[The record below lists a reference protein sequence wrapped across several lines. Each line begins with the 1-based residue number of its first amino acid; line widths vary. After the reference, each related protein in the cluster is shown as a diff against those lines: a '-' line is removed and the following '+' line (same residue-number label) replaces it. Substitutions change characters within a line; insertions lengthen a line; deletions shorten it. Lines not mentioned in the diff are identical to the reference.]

1 MSVPAT
7 NPLQSRTGNPRS
19 PADPDVAK
27 SESVEA
33 GDIDADFHG
42 EAYRSLIRHLSGV
55 AVGVA
60 AAISLGIPAGHF
72 ALSHF
77 WLSNQIEAYAGE
89 HARQLGDAVSR
100 DRNFWRPLGAEVRDM
115 VPPGGTFGMSIMVV
129 SAAGETMV
137 RTGQAVSDPVL
148 IRRAAIVVSKQEI
161 GEITVRASLLPLVLQ
176 SLLVTALSA
185 VLAGVFYFLVRIY
198 PIRRLGLEAVRMRAE
213 TQHLHRYARD
223 LQAKNALFVQI
234 NRKAEEA
241 VIAKSAFLATM
252 SHEIRTPMNAVV
264 GMTGLLQDT
273 PLTMEQQ
280 DYVQT
285 IRVSADSLL
294 TVINDILDFSKIESG
309 KVELENIDFEL
320 TEVIDDVVD
329 LVAVHAREQG
339 TGISCVIEE
348 NVPDLICGDF
358 TRLRQILLNLCS
370 NAVKFTPQGQVR
382 IHVGLCPSTEPSLL
396 LQFSVSDTGV
406 GIPEKAI
413 DRLFEPFTQADSSTT
428 RRYGGTGLGLAIC
441 ARLVQLMGG
450 RISVKSAEGC
460 GSTFTFTV
468 KMWQQVVATVPAQH
482 GNVVA
487 RRIVI
492 VDEQEADLQLFSRR
506 CLRAG
511 MAVYAF
517 RKPMDA
523 IEWLRTAGPVD
534 AAVVSMGNGGLRTT
548 ELAHTIRGL
557 SGHSSLPL
565 ILLST
570 AGRVE
575 SGIENGVFFAH
586 LVKPVRGSVLMD
598 AVTRAILGVP
608 SEAFQSIPSGNVWR
622 RTALRVLVADDNDIN
637 RKLAVKVLVRLGVN
651 ADVAANGLEVLTALK
666 RQQYDV
672 VLMDMQMPEM
682 DGLDS
687 TIEIR
692 RRYGADGPRII
703 ALTANAMAGDR
714 EKCIAAGMDG
724 YLAKPYSQLQ
734 LAEALGLENEKP
746 ASTGRDSERILDP
759 ECVSMLRSL
768 YEDDVIALEDLI
780 AAFVA
785 RFPLE
790 LSGIVDALEAQDFA
804 KVAVRAHKLKGS
816 AGAFGAKGLASVAT
830 RLEQNAQAGDR
841 RGNSNL
847 IRELMDSF
855 ETTHVALRDLAYI
868 HKLAASEERAAGIAG
883 FGQDM
888 QQPLTI

>member
-1 MSVPAT
+1 MNTLTTASGPSCTIVP
-7 NPLQSRTGNPRS
+7 GS
-19 PADPDVAK
+19 PAD
-27 SESVEA
+27 SELPAFETA
-33 GDIDADFHG
+33 GTANIDADFQG
-42 EAYRSLIRHLSGV
+42 EAYRSLIRHFSGMAAGV
-55 AVGVA
+55 AV
-60 AAISLGIPAGHF
+60 AIFLVIPAGYF
-72 ALSHF
+72 SISRF
-77 WLSNQIEAYAGE
+77 WLSNRNASIAAPDG
-89 HARQLGDAVSR
+89 AVAELAA
-100 DRNFWRPLGAEVRDM
+100 NVAQQPLLWQG
-115 VPPGGTFGMSIMVV
+115 F
-129 SAAGETMV
+129 
-137 RTGQAVSDPVL
+137 
-148 IRRAAIVVSKQEI
+148 
-161 GEITVRASLLPLVLQ
+161 
-176 SLLVTALSA
+176 LVTALSA
-185 VLAGVFYFLVRIY
+185 VLAGVFYSLVRIY
-198 PIRRLGLEAVRMRAE
+198 PIRRLGLEAERMRAE
-213 TQHLHRYARD
+213 TQRLHRYARD
-223 LQAKNALFVQI
+223 LQAKNALFVQV
-234 NRKAEEA
+234 NRKAQEA
-241 VIAKSAFLATM
+241 VMAKSAFLATM

-264 GMTGLLQDT
+264 GMTGLLQET
-273 PLTMEQQ
+273 QLTMEQQ

-309 KVELENIDFEL
+309 KVELENADFDI
-320 TEVIDDVVD
+320 TEMIDDVVD

-348 NVPDLICGDF
+348 NVPDLIRGDC

-370 NAVKFTPQGQVR
+370 NAVKFTRQGRVR
-382 IHVGLCPSTEPSLL
+382 IRVELCPSTEPFLL

-406 GIPEKAI
+406 GIPERAI
-413 DRLFEPFTQADSSTT
+413 GRLFEPFTQADSSTT
-428 RRYGGTGLGLAIC
+428 RRYGGTGLGLAIS

-450 RISVKSAEGC
+450 GISVKSAEGR

-468 KMWQQVVATVPAQH
+468 KMWRQLAEAVPAQH

-517 RKPMDA
+517 RKPMHA

-534 AAVVSMGNGGLRTT
+534 AAVVSVGGSGSRTT

-557 SGHSSLPL
+557 SGRSSLPL

-570 AGRVE
+570 AGRME
-575 SGIENGVFFAH
+575 SGVENGIFFAH

-598 AVTRAILGVP
+598 AVTRAILGAP
-608 SEAFQSIPSGNVWR
+608 SEAFQSIPSGRAWR

-637 RKLAVKVLVRLGVN
+637 RKLAVKVLARLGVN
-651 ADVAANGLEVLTALK
+651 ADVAANGLEVLTALE

-687 TIEIR
+687 TREIR
-692 RRYGADGPRII
+692 RCYGANGPRII

-714 EKCIAAGMDG
+714 DKCIAAGMDG

-746 ASTGRDSERILDP
+746 APAGRDSERILDP
-759 ECVSMLRSL
+759 ECVSMLRGL
-768 YEDDVIALEDLI
+768 YEDDVVALEDLI

-785 RFPLE
+785 RFPNE
-790 LSGIVDALEAQDFA
+790 LSGIVEAIEAQDFA
-804 KVAVRAHKLKGS
+804 KVAVRAHKLRGAAS
-816 AGAFGAKGLASVAT
+816 AFGAKDLASVAG

-841 RGNSNL
+841 RGNSGL

-855 ETTHVALRDLAYI
+855 ESTHIALRELAYI
-868 HKLAASEERAAGIAG
+868 HKLAANEERAAGIAA

-888 QQPLTI
+888 QVQAG

>member
-1 MSVPAT
+1 MSAPT
-7 NPLQSRTGNPRS
+7 TIPPDS
-19 PADPDVAK
+19 PADPDLPRPEA
-27 SESVEA
+27 VET
-33 GDIDADFHG
+33 GGIDAGFHG
-42 EAYRSLIRHLSGV
+42 AAYRSLIRHLSGM
-55 AVGVA
+55 AAGVA
-60 AAISLGIPAGHF
+60 AAIFLVIPAGYF
-72 ALSHF
+72 AISHF
-77 WLSNQIEAYAGE
+77 WLSGHVVPDSA
-89 HARQLGDAVSR
+89 LSR
-100 DRNFWRPLGAEVRDM
+100 H
-115 VPPGGTFGMSIMVV
+115 
-129 SAAGETMV
+129 
-137 RTGQAVSDPVL
+137 VL
-148 IRRAAIVVSKQEI
+148 IVLSKEVV
-161 GEITVRASLLPLVLQ
+161 GEPVIDVLLQPVVWQ
-176 SLLVTALSA
+176 GLLVTVFSA
-185 VLAGVFYFLVRIY
+185 VLAGVFYFLMCAY
-198 PIRRLGLEAVRMRAE
+198 PIRRLALEAVRMRVE
-213 TQHLHRYARD
+213 TERLHHYAQD

-234 NRKAEEA
+234 NRKAQEA

-264 GMTGLLQDT
+264 GMTGLLQET

-285 IRVSADSLL
+285 IRISADSLL

-309 KVELENIDFEL
+309 KVELENVDFDL

-329 LVAVHAREQG
+329 LVAVHAREQE
-339 TGISCVIEE
+339 TAISCVIEE

-370 NAVKFTPQGQVR
+370 NAVKFTRQGRVR
-382 IHVGLCPSTEPSLL
+382 IHVGLCPSTESSLL

-406 GIPEKAI
+406 GIPAKAI

-441 ARLVQLMGG
+441 GRLVKLMGG
-450 RISVKSAEGC
+450 RISVKSAEDC
-460 GSTFTFTV
+460 GSAFTFTV
-468 KMWQQVVATVPAQH
+468 KVWRQAVEAAPAQH
-482 GNVVA
+482 GHVVA
-487 RRIVI
+487 RRVVI
-492 VDEQEADLQLFSRR
+492 VDEQAVDLQWFSRR

-511 MAVYAF
+511 MAVYTF

-534 AAVVSMGNGGLRTT
+534 AAVVSTGSSGLRTAD
-548 ELAHTIRGL
+548 LAHTIRGL
-557 SGHSSLPL
+557 SGRSSLPL

-608 SEAFQSIPSGNVWR
+608 SEALQSIPSGHTWR

-687 TIEIR
+687 TREIR
-692 RRYGADGPRII
+692 RCYGADGPRII

-724 YLAKPYSQLQ
+724 YRAKPYSQLQ
-734 LAEALGLENEKP
+734 LAEALGLESEKS
-746 ASTGRDSERILDP
+746 ASTGRDSERMLDP
-759 ECVSMLRSL
+759 ECVSMLRGL
-768 YEDDVIALEDLI
+768 YEGDVLALEDLI
-780 AAFVA
+780 TSFVA
-785 RFPLE
+785 RFPME
-790 LSGIVDALEAQDFA
+790 LSGIVDAIEAQDFV
-804 KVAVRAHKLKGS
+804 KVALRAHKLKGA
-816 AGAFGAKGLASVAT
+816 AGAFGAKGLASVAA

-855 ETTHVALRDLAYI
+855 ELTHVALRDLAYI
-868 HKLAASEERAAGIAG
+868 HQLATNEERAAGIAA

-888 QQPLTI
+888 QPQTI

>member
-1 MSVPAT
+1 MSALTTIPQPSGT
-7 NPLQSRTGNPRS
+7 INPGS
-19 PADPDVAK
+19 PADFERPEFDLH
-27 SESVEA
+27 EFETA
-33 GDIDADFHG
+33 GTGNIDADFQG
-42 EAYRSLIRHLSGV
+42 AAYRSLIRHFSAM

-60 AAISLGIPAGHF
+60 VAIFLLIPA
-72 ALSHF
+72 AYCAIAHF
-77 WLSNQIEAYAGE
+77 WQSERSAPAV
-89 HARQLGDAVSR
+89 ASDA
-100 DRNFWRPLGAEVRDM
+100 
-115 VPPGGTFGMSIMVV
+115 
-129 SAAGETMV
+129 
-137 RTGQAVSDPVL
+137 
-148 IRRAAIVVSKQEI
+148 VVSKI
-161 GEITVRASLLPLVLQ
+161 ALGELVVNAASQPLVWQ
-176 SLLVTALSA
+176 GILVTVFSA
-185 VLAGVFYFLVRIY
+185 VLAGAFYFLVRVY
-198 PIRRLGLEAVRMRAE
+198 PIRRLGLEAERMHAE
-213 TQHLHRYARD
+213 TQRLHRYARD
-223 LQAKNALFVQI
+223 LQARNALFVQV
-234 NRKAEEA
+234 NRKAQEA
-241 VIAKSAFLATM
+241 VIAKSSFLATM

-264 GMTGLLQDT
+264 GMTGLLQET
-273 PLTMEQQ
+273 QLTMEQQ

-294 TVINDILDFSKIESG
+294 SVINDILDFSKIESG
-309 KVELENIDFEL
+309 RVELEKVGFDI

-329 LVAVHAREQG
+329 LVAVPAREQG
-339 TGISCVIEE
+339 TAISCVIEE
-348 NVPDLICGDF
+348 NVPDLIRGDF

-370 NAVKFTPQGQVR
+370 NAVKFTQQGRVR
-382 IHVGLCPSTEPSLL
+382 IHVGLCPSAEPFLL

-413 DRLFEPFTQADSSTT
+413 GRLFEPFTQADSSTT

-450 RISVKSAEGC
+450 RISVKSAEGQ

-468 KMWQQVVATVPAQH
+468 NMEMQPAQTAPAHH

-511 MAVYAF
+511 MAVFAF
-517 RKPMDA
+517 RKPMHA
-523 IEWLRTAGPVD
+523 IEWLRTGGPVD
-534 AAVVSMGNGGLRTT
+534 AAVVSLGNGGLRTT

-557 SGHSSLPL
+557 SGRSNLPL

-575 SGIENGVFFAH
+575 SGIENGIFFAH

-608 SEAFQSIPSGNVWR
+608 SEAFQSVPPGRAWR

-637 RKLAVKVLVRLGVN
+637 RKLAVKVLARLGVN
-651 ADVAANGLEVLTALK
+651 ADVAANGLEVLTALE

-687 TIEIR
+687 TREIR
-692 RRYGADGPRII
+692 RRYGTDGPRII

-714 EKCIAAGMDG
+714 DKCIEAGMDG

-734 LAEALGLENEKP
+734 LAGALGLENEKS
-746 ASTGRDSERILDP
+746 ASTGRECGRILDP

-768 YEDDVIALEDLI
+768 YEGDVIALEDLI
-780 AAFVA
+780 ASFVA
-785 RFPLE
+785 RFPME
-790 LSGIVDALEAQDFA
+790 LAGIVEAVEAQDFP
-804 KVAVRAHKLKGS
+804 KVAARAHRLKGA
-816 AGAFGAKGLASVAT
+816 AGAFGAKSLVSVAT
-830 RLEQNAQAGDR
+830 RLEQNAQSGER
-841 RGNSNL
+841 RGYPNL
-847 IRELMDSF
+847 IGELKDGF
-855 ETTHVALRDLAYI
+855 ESTHVALRDLAYI
-868 HKLAASEERAAGIAG
+868 HTVAVNEERAAGMSG
-883 FGQDM
+883 FGQDK
-888 QQPLTI
+888 QPQAV

>member
-1 MSVPAT
+1 MSAPAT
-7 NPLQSRTGNPRS
+7 ISGPSCTINPGS
-19 PADPDVAK
+19 PADPDLPGP
-27 SESVEA
+27 EA
-33 GDIDADFHG
+33 AEMGDIDADFQG
-42 EAYRSLIRHLSGV
+42 EAYRSLIGHLSGM
-55 AVGVA
+55 AAGVA
-60 AAISLGIPAGHF
+60 AAIFLVIPAGYF
-72 ALSHF
+72 AISHF
-77 WLSNQIEAYAGE
+77 WLSGRIVSDAGLSR
-89 HARQLGDAVSR
+89 HAPTAVSS
-100 DRNFWRPLGAEVRDM
+100 GV
-115 VPPGGTFGMSIMVV
+115 
-129 SAAGETMV
+129 
-137 RTGQAVSDPVL
+137 
-148 IRRAAIVVSKQEI
+148 I
-161 GEITVRASLLPLVLQ
+161 GEIVANVSLQALVWQ
-176 SLLVTALSA
+176 GLLVTAVSV
-185 VLAGVFYFLVRIY
+185 VLAGVFYFLMRIY
-198 PIRRLGLEAVRMRAE
+198 PIRRLALEAVRMRAE
-213 TQHLHRYARD
+213 TERLHHYARD

-234 NRKAEEA
+234 NRKAQEA

-264 GMTGLLQDT
+264 GMTGLLQET
-273 PLTMEQQ
+273 RLTMEQQ

-309 KVELENIDFEL
+309 KVELENVDFDL

-329 LVAVHAREQG
+329 LVAVHAREQE
-339 TGISCVIEE
+339 TGIACVIEE

-370 NAVKFTPQGQVR
+370 NAVKFTRQGRVR
-382 IHVGLCPSTEPSLL
+382 IHVGLCPSPEPSLL

-406 GIPEKAI
+406 GISAKAI
-413 DRLFEPFTQADSSTT
+413 DRLFEPFTQGDSSTT

-450 RISVKSAEGC
+450 RISVKSAEDC

-468 KMWQQVVATVPAQH
+468 KMWRQTVEAAPTQY

-492 VDEQEADLQLFSRR
+492 VDEQGVDLQLFSRR

-511 MAVYAF
+511 MAVYVF
-517 RKPMDA
+517 RKAMDA

-534 AAVVSMGNGGLRTT
+534 AAVVSTGNSGLRTT
-548 ELAHTIRGL
+548 DLAHTIRGL
-557 SGHSSLPL
+557 SGRSGLPL

-608 SEAFQSIPSGNVWR
+608 SEAFQSLPSGHTWR
-622 RTALRVLVADDNDIN
+622 RTALRALVADDNDIN
-637 RKLAVKVLVRLGVN
+637 RKLAVKVLARLGVN

-687 TIEIR
+687 AREIR
-692 RRYGADGPRII
+692 RRYGTTGPRII
-703 ALTANAMAGDR
+703 ALTANAMTGDR
-714 EKCIAAGMDG
+714 DRCLAAGMDG

-734 LAEALGLENEKP
+734 LAEALGLEAEKP
-746 ASTGRDSERILDP
+746 APVARDSGRILDP
-759 ECVSMLRSL
+759 ECVSMLRGL
-768 YEDDVIALEDLI
+768 YEGDVVALEDLI
-780 AAFVA
+780 ASFVA
-785 RFPLE
+785 RFPME
-790 LSGIVDALEAQDFA
+790 LSGIVDAIDAQDFA
-804 KVAVRAHKLKGS
+804 KVAVRAHKLKGA

-830 RLEQNAQAGDR
+830 RLEQNALAGDR

-847 IRELMDSF
+847 IRELIDSF
-855 ETTHVALRDLAYI
+855 ESTHVALCELAYI
-868 HKLAASEERAAGIAG
+868 HKLAEDAERAAGIAA
-883 FGQDM
+883 FGQDT
-888 QQPLTI
+888 QLQTS